1 MSRLLESGVLT
12 TEQTAQALHRR
23 DHNGNAAHVSLGV
36 LDTHARLTE
45 LGENVVGAI
54 RSYLE
59 ESKEPA

>member
-12 TEQTAQALHRR
+12 AEQTEQALHRR
-23 DHNGNAAHVSLGV
+23 DHNGNAARVSLGV
-36 LDTHARLTE
+36 LDKHARLTE
-45 LGENVVGAI
+45 LGENVLDTI